1 MSEASEFLSWLHPG
15 GPWVLTVIHPDQKK
29 IRTRTCT
36 SVEEVDEWVAEHLDE
51 WNVYYTPNPTVRPLG
66 ERDKTKLT
74 DIAAVTHLHVD
85 VDPRAGEDVN
95 EEQARILDMLQRATP
110 PPSCIVFS
118 GGGYQALWKLAEPIE
133 VDGDEQAARDA
144 GRYNKQLEIEF
155 EGDHCHDVSH
165 ILRLPGTINHP
176 NRRKRERG
184 RVRTPTGVELLE
196 PGRVHD
202 LELFRQV
209 PEVAG
214 GEHGFGG
221 HTVQVSGNIERVAD
235 VDDLPN
241 LSDDAKVVIVQGADP
256 HDAARFPSR
265 SEAVFYVCC
274 EMVRAGIDDDTI
286 YAVITDDQFG
296 ISSSILEKKGIAHKY
311 AIRQIERAREN
322 AVAPELEE
330 MNARYAVI
338 QHDLRGKTSIMHEG
352 HDPVLRRPTNIFMS
366 QVDLKLALANR
377 FIAIPSSDPAK
388 PDKKIPLAKWW
399 LEHPMRRSY
408 NSVIFDPETEQANCF
423 NLWSG
428 FAVEPIPG
436 DCSTFKEHV
445 LSNVCAG
452 NQEHFDYTWRW
463 MAAAVQR
470 PGRPG
475 GTALVLRGRRGTG
488 KSFFAKMF
496 GSLFGRHYLAVADA
510 KHLVGHF
517 NQHLMSTILLFSDEA
532 YYAGD
537 KRNEAALKAL
547 ITEPTLAIE
556 PKGGEVQQVP
566 NCLHIIMASN
576 ADWVIPAG
584 EAERRFMV
592 LEVGEGHM
600 QDLSYFQVME
610 RELKHG
616 GREALLHELL
626 NEDLSEWSPYRLPKS
641 DALEKQKEHTLN
653 TEERWLFTKLEDG
666 RVLDDKGWEQPMP
679 RDLVYAD
686 YSDYAD
692 ARRELRHKLD
702 TLGLTL
708 FLKKISGVRLD
719 RSVKIPG
726 HACPAYVFPP
736 LDVCRARWEE
746 HKPLLEDW
754 PAPLGDPEPREEP
767 F

>member
-1 MSEASEFLSWLHPG
+1 MSEATDFLNWLIPG
-15 GPWVLTVIHPDQKK
+15 GPWVLTAIHPDQKK
-29 IRTRTCT
+29 IRTATLT
-36 SVEEVDEWVAEHLDE
+36 TNDQVDAWVGERRDE
-51 WNVYYTPNPTVRPLG
+51 WNLYYTPNPTVRPLG
-66 ERDKTKLT
+66 EHDKTKLT
-74 DIAAVTHLHVD
+74 DIAEVVVLHVD
-85 VDPRAGEDVN
+85 VDPRAGEDVA
-95 EEQARILDMLQRATP
+95 EEQARILALLREATP
-110 PPSCIVFS
+110 TPSCIVFS
-118 GGGYQALWKLAEPIE
+118 GGGYQALWKLAEPIP

-144 GRYNKQLEIEF
+144 GRYNKQLELDLD
-155 EGDHCHDVSH
+155 GDHCHDVSH

-184 RVRTPTGVELLE
+184 RVRTPTAIELLE
-196 PGRVHD
+196 RERVH
-202 LELFRQV
+202 ELSAFRQAA
-209 PEVAG
+209 EVAG

-221 HTVQVSGNIERVAD
+221 HAVEISGNIERVANI
-235 VDDLPN
+235 DDLPN
-241 LSDDAKVVIVQGADP
+241 LSDDAKVVIAQGTDP
-256 HDAARFPSR
+256 HDPARFPSR
-265 SEAVFYVCC
+265 SEAVFFACC
-274 EMVRAGIDDDTI
+274 EMVRAGLNDDTI
-286 YAVITDDQFG
+286 FAVLTDEQFG
-296 ISSSILEKKGIAHKY
+296 ISASILEKKGISRKY

-322 AVAPELEE
+322 AIAPELEE
-330 MNARYAVI
+330 MNARYAVV
-338 QHDLRGKTSIMHEG
+338 QHDLRGKTSIMFEG
-352 HDPVLRRPTNIFMS
+352 HDPVLKRSINIFMS
-366 QVDLKLALANR
+366 QVDLRLALANR
-377 FIAIPSSDPAK
+377 FFSIPSSDPAK

-399 LEHPMRRSY
+399 MEHPMRRSY
-408 NSVIFDPETEQANCF
+408 TAVIFDPEVEQPDCF

-428 FAVEPIPG
+428 FAVEPVSG
-436 DCSTFKEHV
+436 DCTLFKDHV
-445 LSNVCAG
+445 LANLCAG
-452 NQEHFDYTWRW
+452 NQDHFDYTWSW

-488 KSFFAKMF
+488 KSFFAKTF

-556 PKGGEVQQVP
+556 PKGGEVRQVP

-584 EAERRFMV
+584 EAERRFMM

-600 QDLSYFQVME
+600 QDLGYF
-610 RELKHG
+610 RELERAMNHG

-626 NEDLSEWSPYRLPKS
+626 NVDLTGWSAYQLPKS
-641 DALEKQKEHTLN
+641 EALEKQKEHTLS

-666 RVLDDKGWEQPMP
+666 RVLEDKGWEEPMP

-686 YSDYAD
+686 YSTYAD
-692 ARRELRHKLD
+692 DKREIRNKLD
-702 TLGLTL
+702 ALGLTM
-708 FLKKISGVRLD
+708 FLKKIAGARLD
-719 RSVKIPG
+719 RSVKLPG
-726 HACPAYVFPP
+726 RVGPAYVFPP
-736 LDVCRARWEE
+736 LAVCRERWEG

-754 PAPLGDPEPREEP
+754 PTPLGDPPEDP